1 MGKTRQLDSVDAILE
16 QWHRE
21 RPDLD
26 VTPMG
31 PIGRLKR
38 CTALVQRKLDRVFSE
53 FELSS
58 WEFDVLA
65 TLRRAGAPY
74 CLAPTVLFSALMVT
88 SGTMTHRLKGLET
101 SGWVERLPNPGDAR
115 SMLVRL
121 TPAGLA
127 LIDRAVVAHVKNE
140 REILALMPGDALTS
154 LDERLAELLCVL
166 EDTPSA
172 TS

>member
-1 MGKTRQLDSVDAILE
+1 MGKTRQLDSVDVILE
-16 QWHRE
+16 QWRRE

-26 VTPMG
+26 VMPMG

-38 CTALVQRKLDRVFSE
+38 CTALVQRKLDQVFSE
-53 FELSS
+53 FGLSS

-101 SGWVERLPNPGDAR
+101 SGWVARLPNPVDAR

-140 REILALMPGDALTS
+140 REILALIPADTLTS
-154 LDERLAELLCVL
+154 LDERLAELLRVL
-166 EDTPSA
+166 ENTPA
-172 TS
+172 TT